1 VIDVVAIT
9 IACFLFLWALTAT
22 YYCIKFARSLL
33 DITESIETALDIL
46 DERYGSISKILQIP
60 IFYDSVEVRQVLQDI
75 NESRD
80 AILRVA
86 SIVGRVEEV
95 TDGDV

>member
-9 IACFLFLWALTAT
+9 VACFLFLWALIAT

-33 DITESIETALDIL
+33 DITESIEAALDIL

-60 IFYDSVEVRQVLQDI
+60 IFYDSAEVRQALQDI

-80 AILRVA
+80 AILHVA

>member
-1 VIDVVAIT
+1 MIDVVVIT
-9 IACFLFLWALTAT
+9 VACFLFLWALTAT

-60 IFYDSVEVRQVLQDI
+60 IFYDSAEVRQVLQDI
-75 NESRD
+75 GDSRD
-80 AILRVA
+80 AILQVA
-86 SIVGRVEEV
+86 LVVGHVEEMV
-95 TDGDV
+95 DGDV